1 MEKLEQ
7 LKKEMEIKT
16 EIKISKEEL
25 SNLIKEHYQID
36 GDINFIIE
44 GESYKTEWIDGVQN
58 YRTRYVFG
66 GVKIINSKQK

>member
-1 MEKLEQ
+1 
-7 LKKEMEIKT
+7 MEIKT

-44 GESYKTEWIDGVQN
+44 EESYKSVWIDGVQN

>member
-1 MEKLEQ
+1 
-7 LKKEMEIKT
+7 MEIKT

-44 GESYKTEWIDGVQN
+44 EEM
-58 YRTRYVFG
+58 YRCGYGDEGNIYSTRHIFG